1 LEEVIDM
8 SRLKVHLFGK
18 FLAELNGRRLEG
30 LDGPKLQEL
39 FAYLLIYKGK
49 SHDREE
55 LAGLLWGDA
64 DTAQSKKYLR
74 QALWHL
80 SSALNSE
87 DDLSIGR
94 VLVVGQDRVDVDCK
108 ADLWIDI
115 AEFENAFTSVKGVP
129 GHEMDLHTTSTLK
142 AAAELYRGDLLEGCY
157 HDWCLFERERL
168 QSAYIIILDKLMD
181 YCEASSQFESGI
193 VYGNRILGIDR
204 ARERTHRRLMR
215 LHYMSGDR
223 TASLRQY
230 KRCADALLEE
240 LSVKPAKKTVEL
252 YEQIRCD
259 QLCGPSHAQN
269 GLATGPESA
278 SQNTIGLLGELRKS
292 LKDFQ
297 ARIKQE
303 IETIDAVLRD
313 RR

>member
-1 LEEVIDM
+1 M
-8 SRLKVHLFGK
+8 SRLKVRLFGK
-18 FLAELNGRRLEG
+18 FLAEQNGRRLEG
-30 LDGPKLQEL
+30 LEGPKLQEL

-55 LAGLLWGDA
+55 LASLLWGDT

-80 SSALNSE
+80 SSALNPG
-87 DDLSIGR
+87 DDLSVGR
-94 VLVVGQDRVDVDCK
+94 VLVVGQDRVDVDSK

-115 AEFENAFTSVKGVP
+115 AEFENAFTAVKGVP
-129 GHEMDLHTTSTLK
+129 GHEMELNATATLK

-168 QSAYIIILDKLMD
+168 QSTYIIILDKLMD
-181 YCEASSQFESGI
+181 YSEASSQFESGI
-193 VYGNRILGIDR
+193 VYGNRILCIDR

-215 LHYMSGDR
+215 LHYLSGDR

-252 YEQIRCD
+252 YEQIRRD
-259 QLCGPSHAQN
+259 QFCAPSYAKNAQ
-269 GLATGPESA
+269 ATGPEGA
-278 SQNTIGLLGELRKS
+278 GQDTVGLLGELRKS
-292 LKDFQ
+292 LKGFQ

-303 IETIDAVLRD
+303 IETIDAVLKDQR
-313 RR
+313 